1 MIMGP
6 EEGNA
11 LKAAE
16 EEERKEARSMV
27 QFFKVLWDEVDLQFQ
42 GFEREEKIQIFSS
55 ILRAAVS
62 LGGAMGVAGEDRHSR
77 IEELLRLAGE
87 KGSSKKRRRP

>member
-1 MIMGP
+1 MGP

-16 EEERKEARSMV
+16 EERKEALSMV
-27 QFFKVLWDEVDLQFQ
+27 QFFKTLWDEVDLQFQ

-55 ILRAAVS
+55 ILR
-62 LGGAMGVAGEDRHSR
+62 AGEDRHSR